1 MEHTHPAKDRPR
13 AEAPEPR
20 LPFTLR
26 KGTGWRPHPNHPLT
40 MPTHTRTNAHGH
52 ACMHTS
58 PVLTHICRSTH
69 VHMLTQD
76 ECIHIHTCTPMQTCL
91 CSHAHT
97 CTYTTCADITH
108 VHTQACTCT
117 LTSHIQIMH
126 TATCIHTHPQAC
138 NHACTHVHILKPNQ
152 VSVGHPFPLP
162 AKTTSWPRR
171 TAFRLPNPG
180 PRRSPSM
187 SVPTVLPPQ

>member
-1 MEHTHPAKDRPR
+1 
-13 AEAPEPR
+13 
-20 LPFTLR
+20 
-26 KGTGWRPHPNHPLT
+26 

-58 PVLTHICRSTH
+58 PVLTHICSSTH
-69 VHMLTQD
+69 MHMLTQD

-97 CTYTTCADITH
+97 CTYTTHADITH

-117 LTSHIQIMH
+117 RITHTNHAHCNMH
-126 TATCIHTHPQAC
+126 THTHPQAC
-138 NHACTHVHILKPNQ
+138 NHACTHVHTLKPNQ

-171 TAFRLPNPG
+171 TAFRLPILAPDVLH
-180 PRRSPSM
+180 PCLSPLCFPHSDTEQA
-187 SVPTVLPPQ
+187 VPSL